1 MVYFPRMSDSNKN
14 LTGDMETRR
23 CGAGWKRKSKKSGKP
38 YISVVL
44 DRDLK
49 AEERL
54 LVFPNG
60 FKTNEKSPDYM
71 LYLQDNDYK
80 GQSEPKQTE
89 SVPEEE
95 EMLT

>member
-1 MVYFPRMSDSNKN
+1 MSDSNKN

-49 AEERL
+49 AEER
-54 LVFPNG
+54 
-60 FKTNEKSPDYM
+60 DYM
-71 LYLQDNDYK
+71 LYLQDNDYNS
-80 GQSEPKQTE
+80 QSESKQTE

-95 EMLT
+95 EMLS

>member
-1 MVYFPRMSDSNKN
+1 MVYFLLMSDSNKN

-44 DRDLK
+44 DRDLS
-49 AEERL
+49 ADDRL

-60 FKTNEKSPDYM
+60 FKTI
-71 LYLQDNDYK
+71 
-80 GQSEPKQTE
+80 
-89 SVPEEE
+89 
-95 EMLT
+95 